1 MAIKFLNWTERNNMD
16 HKTKTFGIFI
26 LPALFL
32 FLFFGFAGGEENL
45 PALTLAEGIRIAAE
59 NNPAVKAA
67 YLEGEASY
75 EDVVIARSRL
85 LPSVN
90 AVASI
95 NNLANQPASKFD
107 SSEINI
113 AERNSV
119 SYGVSLNQL
128 VFDFG
133 ASDSIYR

>member
-1 MAIKFLNWTERNNMD
+1 MGNKKNFFNLLMLLGV
-16 HKTKTFGIFI
+16 FSPFIF
-26 LPALFL
+26 FRS
-32 FLFFGFAGGEENL
+32 AGAEVNP
-45 PALTLAEGIRIAAE
+45 PALTLSEGIRIAAE

-95 NNLANQPASKFD
+95 NNLANQPASKFG
-107 SSEINI
+107 SSEVNI
-113 AERNSV
+113 AERDSV
-119 SYGVSLNQL
+119 SYVVNLNQL

-133 ASDSIYR
+133 ASD